1 MKLLSDLKRLMGTRQ
16 SIYLFD
22 KDKNELDSQKKN
34 VEKFTAI
41 VQKQMLY
48 IFMNSNVYKSELM
61 N

>member
-1 MKLLSDLKRLMGTRQ
+1 MKLLSDLKKLMGTRQ
-16 SIYLFD
+16 SIYLLE
-22 KDKNELDSQKKN
+22 KDKNELGSQKNN
-34 VEKFTAI
+34 VEEFTAI

>member
-1 MKLLSDLKRLMGTRQ
+1 MKLLSDLKKLMGTRQ
-16 SIYLFD
+16 SIYLLE
-22 KDKNELDSQKKN
+22 KDKNELGSHKNN
-34 VEKFTAI
+34 VEEFTAI

>member
-1 MKLLSDLKRLMGTRQ
+1 MKLLSDLKRLMETRQ

-22 KDKNELDSQKKN
+22 KDKNELGSQKNN
-34 VEKFTAI
+34 VEEFIAI

>member
-22 KDKNELDSQKKN
+22 KDKNELGSQKKN
-34 VEKFTAI
+34 VEDFTAI

-48 IFMNSNVYKSELM
+48 IFMNSNVY
-61 N
+61 

>member
-1 MKLLSDLKRLMGTRQ
+1 MGTRQ

-48 IFMNSNVYKSELM
+48 IFMNSNVY
-61 N
+61 